1 MEELKKTPR
10 TGMEAAWQQMGLSLA
25 EAEKRIVQSAAGSMI
40 EIGYYLKQIR
50 DARLYEE
57 KGYKNIW
64 EYAEAEFGFH
74 KSTASRYMTRND
86 RFSKG
91 GNSPELD
98 ERYIGYSKSQLQE
111 MLSLDD
117 EQMGQVTPDMTVG
130 EIRQIRKAEEDPDP
144 QLPGQMEIGDFLDP
158 EDLAENGANMMQEE
172 ISEEI
177 QPGSVVL
184 QVKDLILDNGEDE
197 GQQVGVAASQQKLV
211 QKNTMDPKLRDIYLN
226 EAARKIIA
234 NHKEW
239 LCQDFDNR
247 VLNVTES
254 EKQFKQ
260 KFRNISTSYYF
271 PDPQK
276 ERKIAWMDMFGDYI
290 QIWNGNAECLGDV
303 EWFYL
308 CAAVQSMWNTIAIE
322 DIQKCVENGDE
333 KQPSGKCIHR
343 PEFLCTSSEESK
355 RTPGNGTDCTH
366 HCCWDCSERGK
377 GTCRIECYASAHRPV
392 TQGAEMY
399 CIPETEDIEN
409 AAEKQQEK
417 KESLEELETA
427 AGQQEEKKTDLE
439 LLQIM
444 YEKEKRL
451 LNSFLE
457 IPELD
462 AENEHLRRQELTVKA
477 LEYMLGMMS
486 PTENPEMTQPELT
499 LMKNNDQRKEWL
511 QAYRDW
517 GVWYTDENIGATY
530 YKYDFENGARLIVE
544 EYENILSICGKEEK
558 SISGYYH
565 LVGGPEPARS
575 NGVEKW
581 TRHERYTKYPNSE
594 TELAEFLK
602 EVQRK

>member
-10 TGMEAAWQQMGLSLA
+10 TGMEAAGQQTGLSLA

-64 EYAEAEFGFH
+64 EYAEEEFGFH

-144 QLPGQMEIGDFLDP
+144 QLPGQMEISEFLDDEP
-158 EDLAENGANMMQEE
+158 TEELEEDALPEE
-172 ISEEI
+172 I
-177 QPGSVVL
+177 PAGTVTL
-184 QVKDLILDNGEDE
+184 QVADMLEEDPE
-197 GQQVGVAASQQKLV
+197 GVAMSQQEPEEV
-211 QKNTMDPKLRDIYLN
+211 NTICQELRGIYLN
-226 EAARKIIA
+226 EVAKKLIRNCKDWFLA
-234 NHKEW
+234 
-239 LCQDFDNR
+239 DFHNR
-247 VLNVTES
+247 VTNVVES
-254 EKQFKQ
+254 EKQLKAKWVGQSRTYHFLDPVNDQ
-260 KFRNISTSYYF
+260 KVAWINMFDSYVQVW
-271 PDPQK
+271 D
-276 ERKIAWMDMFGDYI
+276 
-290 QIWNGNAECLGDV
+290 GNKECLGNA

-308 CAAVQSMWNTIAIE
+308 CSAIQGMWNEVVLEEVKKQME
-322 DIQKCVENGDE
+322 DEE
-333 KQPSGKCIHR
+333 KETKSGKCIHR
-343 PEFLCTSSEESK
+343 TGFMCDLLEEDK
-355 RTPGNGTDCTH
+355 KVAKDGEDCTH
-366 HCCWDCSERGK
+366 ACCWNCKHHGA
-377 GTCRIECYASAHRPV
+377 CPYHIECYASAHRPV
-392 TQGAEMY
+392 SDAE
-399 CIPETEDIEN
+399 DN
-409 AAEKQQEK
+409 
-417 KESLEELETA
+417 SDVA
-427 AGQQEEKKTDLE
+427 AGQEEILADPAEESKTEDWQQEEKTDLE
-439 LLQIM
+439 LVLQM
-444 YEKEKRL
+444 HRGENEL
-451 LNSFLE
+451 LSKFLK
-457 IPELD
+457 IPGIEPND
-462 AENEHLRRQELTVKA
+462 EHLRKQELKVRA
-477 LEYMLGMMS
+477 LEQMLEKMKAGEFEEEPVPS
-486 PTENPEMTQPELT
+486 EPEQPELPV
-499 LMKNNDQRKEWL
+499 MKNDKERKEWL
-511 QAYRDW
+511 AAYQDW
-517 GVWYTDENIGATY
+517 GIWYRDENIGATY

-575 NGVEKW
+575 NRVEKW

-594 TELAEFLK
+594 TELVEFLK

>member
-1 MEELKKTPR
+1 
-10 TGMEAAWQQMGLSLA
+10 
-25 EAEKRIVQSAAGSMI
+25 
-40 EIGYYLKQIR
+40 
-50 DARLYEE
+50 
-57 KGYKNIW
+57 
-64 EYAEAEFGFH
+64 
-74 KSTASRYMTRND
+74 
-86 RFSKG
+86 
-91 GNSPELD
+91 
-98 ERYIGYSKSQLQE
+98 
-111 MLSLDD
+111 
-117 EQMGQVTPDMTVG
+117 
-130 EIRQIRKAEEDPDP
+130 
-144 QLPGQMEIGDFLDP
+144 
-158 EDLAENGANMMQEE
+158 MMQEE
-172 ISEEI
+172 IPEEI

-392 TQGAEMY
+392 TQEAEMY

-477 LEYMLGMMS
+477 LKYMLGMMS
-486 PTENPEMTQPELT
+486 PTENPEMTQPELP

-544 EYENILSICGKEEK
+544 EYENTFSICGKEKK
-558 SISGYYH
+558 SISEYYH
-565 LVGGPEPARS
+565 LVGGPEPSRAS
-575 NGVEKW
+575 GIEKW

-594 TELAEFLK
+594 TELVEFLK

>member
-172 ISEEI
+172 IPEEI

>member
-10 TGMEAAWQQMGLSLA
+10 TGMEAAGQQMGLSLA

-172 ISEEI
+172 IPEEI

-211 QKNTMDPKLRDIYLN
+211 QKN
-226 EAARKIIA
+226 
-234 NHKEW
+234 
-239 LCQDFDNR
+239 FDNR

>member
-10 TGMEAAWQQMGLSLA
+10 TGMEAAGQQMGLSLA

-64 EYAEAEFGFH
+64 VYAEAEFGFH

-172 ISEEI
+172 IPEEI

-575 NGVEKW
+575 NRVEKW

-594 TELAEFLK
+594 TELVEFLK

>member
-10 TGMEAAWQQMGLSLA
+10 TGMEAAGQQTGLSLA

-50 DARLYEE
+50 DAGLYEE

-172 ISEEI
+172 IPEEI

-197 GQQVGVAASQQKLV
+197 GQQVGVAASQQNLV

-276 ERKIAWMDMFGDYI
+276 ESKIAWMDMFGDYI

-322 DIQKCVENGDE
+322 DIQKCMENGDE

-392 TQGAEMY
+392 TQGAEIY
-399 CIPETEDIEN
+399 CILETEDIEN

-477 LEYMLGMMS
+477 LEYMFGMMS
-486 PTENPEMTQPELT
+486 PTENPEMTQPELP

-517 GVWYTDENIGATY
+517 GVWYTDENIASTDTLARALNTPPYVLQSPLDSDPGGESPGA
-530 YKYDFENGARLIVE
+530 
-544 EYENILSICGKEEK
+544 
-558 SISGYYH
+558 
-565 LVGGPEPARS
+565 
-575 NGVEKW
+575 
-581 TRHERYTKYPNSE
+581 
-594 TELAEFLK
+594 
-602 EVQRK
+602 

>member
-10 TGMEAAWQQMGLSLA
+10 TGMEAAGQQTGLSLA
-25 EAEKRIVQSAAGSMI
+25 EAEKWIVQSAAGSMI

-130 EIRQIRKAEEDPDP
+130 KIRQIRKAEEDPDP

-158 EDLAENGANMMQEE
+158 EELAENGANMMQEE
-172 ISEEI
+172 IPEEI

-197 GQQVGVAASQQKLV
+197 GQQVGVAASQQNLV

-276 ERKIAWMDMFGDYI
+276 ESKIAWMDMFGDYI

-343 PEFLCTSSEESK
+343 PEFPCTSSEESK

-392 TQGAEMY
+392 TQEAEMY

-477 LEYMLGMMS
+477 LKYMLGMMS
-486 PTENPEMTQPELT
+486 PTENPEMTQPELP

-544 EYENILSICGKEEK
+544 EYENIFSICGKEKK
-558 SISGYYH
+558 SISEYYH
-565 LVGGPEPARS
+565 LVGGPEPSRAS
-575 NGVEKW
+575 GIEKW

-594 TELAEFLK
+594 TELVEFLK

>member
-1 MEELKKTPR
+1 
-10 TGMEAAWQQMGLSLA
+10 
-25 EAEKRIVQSAAGSMI
+25 
-40 EIGYYLKQIR
+40 
-50 DARLYEE
+50 
-57 KGYKNIW
+57 
-64 EYAEAEFGFH
+64 
-74 KSTASRYMTRND
+74 
-86 RFSKG
+86 
-91 GNSPELD
+91 
-98 ERYIGYSKSQLQE
+98 
-111 MLSLDD
+111 
-117 EQMGQVTPDMTVG
+117 
-130 EIRQIRKAEEDPDP
+130 
-144 QLPGQMEIGDFLDP
+144 MEIGDFLDP

-172 ISEEI
+172 IPEEI

-197 GQQVGVAASQQKLV
+197 GQQVGVAASQQNLV

-276 ERKIAWMDMFGDYI
+276 ESKIAWMDMFGDYI

-462 AENEHLRRQELTVKA
+462 AENEHLRKQELTVKA

>member
-10 TGMEAAWQQMGLSLA
+10 TGMEAAGQQMGLSLA

-172 ISEEI
+172 IPEEI

-211 QKNTMDPKLRDIYLN
+211 QKN
-226 EAARKIIA
+226 
-234 NHKEW
+234 
-239 LCQDFDNR
+239 FDNR

-417 KESLEELETA
+417 K
-427 AGQQEEKKTDLE
+427 TDLE

-575 NGVEKW
+575 NRVEKW

-594 TELAEFLK
+594 TELVEFLK

>member
-172 ISEEI
+172 IPEEI

-239 LCQDFDNR
+239 LCQDFNNR

-575 NGVEKW
+575 NRVEKW

-594 TELAEFLK
+594 TELVEFLK

>member
-10 TGMEAAWQQMGLSLA
+10 TGMEAAGQQMGLSLA

-172 ISEEI
+172 IPEEI
-177 QPGSVVL
+177 QPGRVVL

-575 NGVEKW
+575 NRVEKW

-594 TELAEFLK
+594 TELVEFLK

>member
-10 TGMEAAWQQMGLSLA
+10 TGMEAAGQQMGLSLA

-172 ISEEI
+172 IPEEI

-499 LMKNNDQRKEWL
+499 LMKNNDQRKERL

-575 NGVEKW
+575 NRVEKW

-594 TELAEFLK
+594 TELVEFLK

>member
-10 TGMEAAWQQMGLSLA
+10 TGMEAAGQQMGLSLA

-172 ISEEI
+172 IPEEI

-530 YKYDFENGARLIVE
+530 YKYDFENGAILIVE

-575 NGVEKW
+575 NRVEKW

-594 TELAEFLK
+594 TELVEFLK

>member
-1 MEELKKTPR
+1 MEELKKAPG
-10 TGMEAAWQQMGLSLA
+10 TGMEAARQQAGLSLA
-25 EAEKRIVQSAAGSMI
+25 EAEKKIVQSAAGSMI

-158 EDLAENGANMMQEE
+158 EDLAENGSDMMQEE
-172 ISEEI
+172 LPEKI
-177 QPGSVVL
+177 QPGSMVL
-184 QVKDLILDNGEDE
+184 QVKDLISDGGNEE
-197 GQQVGVAASQQKLV
+197 GQQVGVAMS
-211 QKNTMDPKLRDIYLN
+211 
-226 EAARKIIA
+226 
-234 NHKEW
+234 
-239 LCQDFDNR
+239 
-247 VLNVTES
+247 
-254 EKQFKQ
+254 
-260 KFRNISTSYYF
+260 
-271 PDPQK
+271 
-276 ERKIAWMDMFGDYI
+276 
-290 QIWNGNAECLGDV
+290 
-303 EWFYL
+303 
-308 CAAVQSMWNTIAIE
+308 
-322 DIQKCVENGDE
+322 
-333 KQPSGKCIHR
+333 QPSGYCIHR
-343 PEFLCTSSEESK
+343 PEFPCTSSEESK

-366 HCCWDCSERGK
+366 HCCWDCLERGK

-392 TQGAEMY
+392 GQETGE
-399 CIPETEDIEN
+399 CCLPETKNTEN
-409 AAEKQQEK
+409 AAEKQREEK
-417 KESLEELETA
+417 KENPEEQEATE
-427 AGQQEEKKTDLE
+427 GQQAGKKTDLE
-439 LLQIM
+439 LLQLM
-444 YEKEKRL
+444 YERQRKL
-451 LNSFLE
+451 LDGFLE
-457 IPELD
+457 LPELD
-462 AENEHLRRQELTVKA
+462 AENEHFRRQELMVKA
-477 LEYMLGMMS
+477 LESMLGVMGVM
-486 PTENPEMTQPELT
+486 EDEPELIQPELP

-511 QAYRDW
+511 QAYREW

-544 EYENILSICGKEEK
+544 EYENIFSICGKEK
-558 SISGYYH
+558 KTISEYFH
-565 LVGGPEPARS
+565 LIGGPEPVRS
-575 NGVEKW
+575 NGAEKW

-594 TELAEFLK
+594 TELVEFLK

>member
-1 MEELKKTPR
+1 MEELKKTPG
-10 TGMEAAWQQMGLSLA
+10 TGMEAAGQQTGLSLA

-158 EDLAENGANMMQEE
+158 EELAENVPDMVQEE
-172 ISEEI
+172 LPEEI

-184 QVKDLILDNGEDE
+184 QVKDLIQDSGNEE
-197 GQQVGVAASQQKLV
+197 GQQAGVAASQ
-211 QKNTMDPKLRDIYLN
+211 
-226 EAARKIIA
+226 
-234 NHKEW
+234 
-239 LCQDFDNR
+239 
-247 VLNVTES
+247 
-254 EKQFKQ
+254 
-260 KFRNISTSYYF
+260 
-271 PDPQK
+271 
-276 ERKIAWMDMFGDYI
+276 
-290 QIWNGNAECLGDV
+290 
-303 EWFYL
+303 
-308 CAAVQSMWNTIAIE
+308 
-322 DIQKCVENGDE
+322 
-333 KQPSGKCIHR
+333 PSGYCIHR
-343 PEFLCTSSEESK
+343 PEFPCTSSEESK
-355 RTPGNGTDCTH
+355 RTPGDGTDCTH

-392 TQGAEMY
+392 EQENGTCCLPEMKS
-399 CIPETEDIEN
+399 TEN

-417 KESLEELETA
+417 KENVEEPETA

-457 IPELD
+457 IPRLG

-477 LEYMLGMMS
+477 LESMLGAMGVM
-486 PTENPEMTQPELT
+486 EDEPEMIQPELP

-544 EYENILSICGKEEK
+544 EYENIFSICGKEKK
-558 SISGYYH
+558 SISEYYH

-594 TELAEFLK
+594 TELVEFLK